1 MLPEALQRYLDDGF
15 GSVQGWCS
23 RAVVEI
29 SGDLVSYARTRGIGG
44 GACEIGVF
52 HGKFFIAL
60 ANAVREDR
68 SLAIDIFDDQSLNV
82 DGSGAGFQGL
92 QEAFR
97 QNVTRYC
104 ARPDLVSEM
113 PRDSLAIG
121 PSDVLSIIE
130 RFSIFQVFSVD
141 GGHTP
146 EHVVNDYGIAS
157 QVTHPGGFIIVDD
170 ILNAAWPGVI
180 EGIARLFLLG
190 RPKFVPLCIGL
201 NKLILTGL
209 SYHKDYLR
217 FVNQECFPS
226 RSISHGTAKLFGHEV
241 ATFR

>member
-1 MLPEALQRYLDDGF
+1 MISQALQQYLDNGF
-15 GSVQGWCS
+15 DLVQGWCS
-23 RAVVEI
+23 RTTVEI
-29 SGDLVSYARTRGIGG
+29 SADLVSHAQTRGIRG

-60 ANAVREDR
+60 ANAVREGY

-82 DGSGAGFQGL
+82 DGSGGGFPGL

-97 QNVTRYC
+97 QNVSRYC
-104 ARPDLVSEM
+104 ARPDLVTEM
-113 PRDSLAIG
+113 SRDSLAIG

-130 RFSIFQVFSVD
+130 RFSLFQVFSID

-146 EHVVNDYGIAS
+146 EHVMNDYGIAA

-170 ILNAAWPGVI
+170 ILNAGWPGVI
-180 EGIARLFLLG
+180 EGVARLYLLG

-201 NKLILTGL
+201 NKLILTRL
-209 SYHKDYLR
+209 SYHREYLR
-217 FVNQECFPS
+217 FAQQEYFPA
-226 RSISHGTAKLFGHEV
+226 RSIPHRAARLFGHDV
-241 ATFR
+241 VTY